1 MGCYNRRLRD
11 AASVFYSK
19 KTKRIGMKCA
29 LCKDKECRQGKNCTD
44 IATEID
50 YEPALETMRA
60 AAEVESRY
68 MELTRLE
75 ELILFCKKMKF
86 KKVGLAFCIGL
97 SEEARIVH
105 RILARDFEVHSV
117 CCKVGGIDKSNL
129 GLVKIRDPGAHE
141 TMCNPLGQARVLN
154 AAGTELNIILGLC
167 IGHDILLA
175 EHSDAPVTTLAVK
188 DRVLAHN
195 PLGVVYSRY
204 YRENVFGVVSSE

>member
-1 MGCYNRRLRD
+1 
-11 AASVFYSK
+11 
-19 KTKRIGMKCA
+19 MKCA
-29 LCKDKECRQGKNCTD
+29 LCDNKDCRQGKNCTD

-50 YEPALETMRA
+50 YEPALETMQA

-117 CCKVGGIDKSNL
+117 CCKVGGIDKSDL
-129 GLVKIRDPGAHE
+129 GLVKIRGAEAHE

-167 IGHDILLA
+167 IGHDILFTG
-175 EHSDAPVTTLAVK
+175 HSDAPVTTLAVK

-195 PLGVVYSRY
+195 PLGAVYSRY
-204 YRENVFGVVSSE
+204 YRENVFGVELEHRR